1 MTVTLGDPVADIRK
15 REMQRA
21 HIDISRD
28 LEGDPV
34 VFACFDLRHDEVVAS
49 RHAVEAVAAERYRM
63 SSMSA
68 DDVVELRELTAL
80 ADELTGGMPVEMLD
94 GSSDGRDGSLGGEPA
109 AGPTRGEPGAG
120 PARGESDGGSSVTD
134 SAGLPPEELDKVM
147 RTIVLRPAR
156 LTLFRAALAQFV
168 ESRDEAE
175 WIRDDDRDPLAIVRG
190 MLFPLE
196 QLCHEALRAALSPES
211 RAY

>member
-1 MTVTLGDPVADIRK
+1 
-15 REMQRA
+15 MQHA

-28 LEGDPV
+28 LEGEPV
-34 VFACFDLRHDEVVAS
+34 VFACFDLRQEEVAA
-49 RHAVEAVAAERYRM
+49 AVHGVQAVAAERFRM

-68 DDVVELRELTAL
+68 DDVLELRELTAL
-80 ADELTGGMPVEMLD
+80 ADELGDRVPVERADGAPVGDLD
-94 GSSDGRDGSLGGEPA
+94 GALH
-109 AGPTRGEPGAG
+109 GEPGG
-120 PARGESDGGSSVTD
+120 
-134 SAGLPPEELDKVM
+134 VM
-147 RTIVLRPAR
+147 RTIILRPAR
-156 LTLFRAALAQFV
+156 LTIFRETVARFV

-175 WIRDDDRDPLAIVRG
+175 WIRDEDREPLAILRG

>member
-1 MTVTLGDPVADIRK
+1 
-15 REMQRA
+15 MQRA

-34 VFACFDLRHDEVVAS
+34 VFACFDLRHDEVIAA
-49 RHAVEAVAAERYRM
+49 RHVVQAVATERYRM

-68 DDVVELRELTAL
+68 DNVVELRELTAL

-94 GSSDGRDGSLGGEPA
+94 GSAAGDDRDGSPDAEPG
-109 AGPTRGEPGAG
+109 AGPTRGE
-120 PARGESDGGSSVTD
+120 SVTD
-134 SAGLPPEELDKVM
+134 SAGLPPEELHQVM

-156 LTLFRAALAQFV
+156 LTLFREAVAEFI
-168 ESRDEAE
+168 ESRDDAE
-175 WIRDDDRDPLAIVRG
+175 WIRDEDREPLAIVRG

>member
-1 MTVTLGDPVADIRK
+1 
-15 REMQRA
+15 MQRA

-34 VFACFDLRHDEVVAS
+34 VFACFDLRQDEVMAAT
-49 RHAVEAVAAERYRM
+49 HAVQAVAAERYRM

-68 DDVVELRELTAL
+68 DDVLEMRELTAL
-80 ADELTGGMPVEMLD
+80 AEELTGGMPAEMID
-94 GSSDGRDGSLGGEPA
+94 GSPADGE
-109 AGPTRGEPGAG
+109 GPRRE
-120 PARGESDGGSSVTD
+120 ETD
-134 SAGLPPEELDKVM
+134 SAGLPPEELDRVM

-156 LTLFRAALAQFV
+156 LTILREAVAEFI

-175 WIRDDDRDPLAIVRG
+175 WIRDEDREPLAIVRG

>member
-1 MTVTLGDPVADIRK
+1 MTVTLGQPVADIC

-34 VFACFDLRHDEVVAS
+34 VFACFDLRHDEVVAG
-49 RHAVEAVAAERYRM
+49 RHAVQAVATERYRM

-68 DDVVELRELTAL
+68 DNVVELRELTAL
-80 ADELTGGMPVEMLD
+80 ADELTGGMPLAMLD
-94 GSSDGRDGSLGGEPA
+94 APAAADGRDGSPLGEPD
-109 AGPTRGEPGAG
+109 AG
-120 PARGESDGGSSVTD
+120 DGHGGTSVTD
-134 SAGLPPEELDKVM
+134 SAGLPPEELDKVK
-147 RTIVLRPAR
+147 RTVVLRPAR
-156 LTLFRAALAQFV
+156 LTLFREAVAEFI

-175 WIRDDDRDPLAIVRG
+175 WIRDEDREPLAVVRG
-190 MLFPLE
+190 LLFPLE